1 MSILIIA
8 QKVRGLSRAGGGQN
22 NIKTHFQVFSGSSH
36 SDLTNKV
43 CDRLGIEPGK
53 VGSWQLKGETMD
65 HV

>member
-1 MSILIIA
+1 M
-8 QKVRGLSRAGGGQN
+8 RGLSRAGGGQN

-53 VGSWQLKGETMD
+53 VGSWQLKGVTMD
-65 HV
+65 HM